1 VKIRIL
7 IPLFIFLSLGAWS
20 QDVALPDLTRRVT
33 DLTGTLTPA
42 EQNSLEQKLLNY
54 ENTKGSQVVVVLI
67 PTTGEETI
75 EQYSIRLG
83 EAWKIGRQG
92 ADDGVIMLFAMTDR
106 KMRIE
111 VGYGLEGAL
120 TDALSK
126 RIITNIITPEFRS
139 GHFYKGIDSGVDVVI
154 SAIMGEE
161 LPPAV
166 KQRSTNSTSSKSW
179 VLPVLVLGFI
189 FTGILKTV
197 LTKKLGKGK
206 ATGLSAVIVFIL
218 GWLLIGLAAGIFIAI
233 IVAIFMS
240 VPSNGGRGGRGGGGM
255 YWGGGFGGGGGYS
268 GGGGFGGFSG
278 GGGGFGGGGA
288 SGGW

>member
-1 VKIRIL
+1 MMAIL
-7 IPLFIFLSLGAWS
+7 
-20 QDVALPDLTRRVT
+20 
-33 DLTGTLTPA
+33 
-42 EQNSLEQKLLNY
+42 
-54 ENTKGSQVVVVLI
+54 
-67 PTTGEETI
+67 
-75 EQYSIRLG
+75 
-83 EAWKIGRQG
+83 
-92 ADDGVIMLFAMTDR
+92 LFAMTDR

-126 RIITNIITPEFRS
+126 RIITNVITPEFRS

-179 VLPVLVLGFI
+179 VSSRAGLIGFI

-206 ATGLSAVIVFIL
+206 ATGLSAVRLCLFL
-218 GWLLIGLAAGIFIAI
+218 AGSSSGW
-233 IVAIFMS
+233 
-240 VPSNGGRGGRGGGGM
+240 RQ
-255 YWGGGFGGGGGYS
+255 GYS
-268 GGGGFGGFSG
+268 SPL
-278 GGGGFGGGGA
+278 
-288 SGGW
+288 SWLSS